1 MKLMSVI
8 IKRDYALLF
17 AVFEKRIAKENV
29 VEDKKMKMLSKD

>member
-8 IKRDYALLF
+8 IKRDDALLF

-29 VEDKKMKMLSKD
+29 VEDKKIENVVE